1 MEHIEQVHRDEI
13 IRLIDENSALKAL
26 SWRLCQEVETPER
39 RIEIRSN
46 QNTIR
51 RNTDQIDTL
60 ETEIAHLEVY
70 GVPHP
75 GW

>member
-13 IRLIDENSALKAL
+13 ISLVSENSGLRDL
-26 SWRLCQEVETPER
+26 CWRLSMERSTPER
-39 RIEIRSN
+39 KAEIRYCLD
-46 QNTIR
+46 QIR
-51 RNTDQIDTL
+51 RNERQIDTL

>member
-13 IRLIDENSALKAL
+13 IRLVDENSSLRSL

-39 RIEIRSN
+39 RIEIRAI
-46 QNTIR
+46 QTTIR